1 MKNFLTAAIGL
12 LIIGSIVFVF
22 VMSMQPEKEV
32 REPEKQE
39 ASEKKEEPLANAK
52 EYLEDP
58 DGYMEKLDEKYKP
71 EIEDDHHA
79 EDKPDEY
86 YEEQKNELLKMDK
99 IILSNENYISILDV
113 LDRFPKEFAG
123 KQAELTGFVHREKDF
138 SDTQFVV
145 ARSGDP
151 CCVDEHDGFYG
162 LLSTVEKAKDFQDNQ
177 WITVSGE
184 LSTTAYS
191 SAEVPYLQ
199 IKKISKIKP
208 PAQPYVHEEKD
219 EDAHSH

>member
-1 MKNFLTAAIGL
+1 MKNFLTAALGL

-39 ASEKKEEPLANAK
+39 DSQKKEEPLANAK

-58 DGYMEKLDEKYKP
+58 DGYMEKLDERYKP
-71 EIEDDHHA
+71 ELEDDHHA

-86 YEEQKNELLKMDK
+86 YEDQKNDLLKMDT

-123 KQAELTGFVHREKDF
+123 KQVELTGFVHREKDF
-138 SDTQFVV
+138 SETKFVV

-151 CCVDEHDGFYG
+151 CCVDEHDGLYG
-162 LLSTVEKAKDFQDNQ
+162 LLSAMEKAKDLQDNQ
-177 WITVSGE
+177 WVSVSGE

-191 SAEVPYLQ
+191 STEVPYLQ

-208 PAQPYVHEEKD
+208 PAQPYVHEEK
-219 EDAHSH
+219 EEGAHSH